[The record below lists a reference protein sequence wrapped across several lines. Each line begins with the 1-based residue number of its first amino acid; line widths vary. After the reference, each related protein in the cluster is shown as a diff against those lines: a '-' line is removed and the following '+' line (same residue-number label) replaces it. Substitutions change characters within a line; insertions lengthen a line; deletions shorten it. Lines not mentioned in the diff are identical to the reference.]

1 MERSLYQQLRWV
13 WPLTIVCKR
22 RELTLTPSNMTGSSS
37 DVTGM
42 SGAGG
47 YFGREQLWSEDII
60 MDCVLT
66 QSQEF
71 YHTVQWWLRC
81 GHMVCGL
88 GLGNVICGLGLGNVV
103 CACGLGLPWE
113 CGLGLGNVVCGLGL
127 PWVCGLGLGNVVCAC
142 GLGLGN
148 VLVGWDFLGNVVYG
162 LGLGNVM
169 CGLGLGDFG
178 MGCLNS
184 CSTCTNGGPGGL
196 YVHIQ
201 AGLNM
206 DPVLL
211 LLKSNELTFSC
222 LQYYINLL

>member
-1 MERSLYQQLRWV
+1 M
-13 WPLTIVCKR
+13 
-22 RELTLTPSNMTGSSS
+22 TPSNITGSSS

-88 GLGNVICGLGLGNVV
+88 GLGNVICGLGLVNVV
-103 CACGLGLPWE
+103 CACVLGLPWE
-113 CGLGLGNVVCGLGL
+113 CGLGLGNLVCACGLGLEYVVCACGLGL
-127 PWVCGLGLGNVVCAC
+127 PWVCGLE
-142 GLGLGN
+142 LGN
-148 VLVGWDFLGNVVYG
+148 VLVGWDFLGNVVCG
-162 LGLGNVM
+162 LGLGNVV
-169 CGLGLGDFG
+169 CGLGLGTLEWDV
-178 MGCLNS
+178 LNS

-222 LQYYINLL
+222 LQYYVNLL